1 MYHTFRNAVNA
12 VRARRGFTLI
22 ELLVVVLIIAILA
35 AVALPQY
42 QKAVER
48 SKATQAL
55 VLLKTTYQAAKA
67 YELANGSWPTSLDQL
82 DVKIPWTERIPVT
95 TAFYHHTVSNQDWS
109 LVLTHSDSTPAI
121 WLIRHSGPYAYAG
134 FVIQQHSSSDNSV
147 PAEQLLCV
155 EGHTSNGFVHTFT
168 EKHQTGDY
176 CKKIMKGTK
185 IHNTAANQSFTL

>member
-1 MYHTFRNAVNA
+1 MYHTLRNAVNI
-12 VRARRGFTLI
+12 VRTRRGFTLI
-22 ELLVVVLIIAILA
+22 ELLVVVLIIAILT
-35 AVALPQY
+35 AVAVPQY

-82 DVKIPWTERIPVT
+82 DVEIPWTERIPVT
-95 TAFYHHTVSNQDWS
+95 IPYYHHTVSNQDWS

-134 FVIQQHSSSDNSV
+134 FVIQQNPSADNSV
-147 PAEQLLCV
+147 PAGQVLCV
-155 EGHTSNGFVHTFT
+155 EGNTANGFVHTFT

-176 CKKIMKGTK
+176 CKKIMKGTE
-185 IHNTAANQSFTL
+185 IHNGSGNRSFTL